1 MCLPSLPLDADFVQL
16 TMSGDNLHAAP
27 HVAQTDPPHDS
38 SPPVTPQLLQR
49 VRDGRRDGTP
59 AEVMSSVAE
68 DLLADDAGDITVAEE
83 VVTQSLD
90 EILVALIAL
99 RDDGTHGSG
108 LMEDMAQLFD
118 VQPSPGTVYPRLHDL
133 ESDGTLTRHDLV
145 QTKQYSISDDDAAES
160 TLEQAMYQHLA
171 VGLFLHAALDAV

>member
-1 MCLPSLPLDADFVQL
+1 
-16 TMSGDNLHAAP
+16 MSGDNLHAAP
-27 HVAQTDPPHDS
+27 HAARTDPPHDS

-49 VRDGRRDGTP
+49 VRADGRDSTP
-59 AEVMSSVAE
+59 AEVLSSVA
-68 DLLADDAGDITVAEE
+68 DVLLADDVSDIDVAEAA
-83 VVTQSLD
+83 VTQSLD

-99 RDDGTHGSG
+99 RDDGTHGTG

-145 QTKQYSISDDDAAES
+145 RTKQYSISDDDAAES
-160 TLEQAMYQHLA
+160 ILERAMYQHLA
-171 VGLFLHAALDAV
+171 IGLFLHAAVDAV

>member
-1 MCLPSLPLDADFVQL
+1 
-16 TMSGDNLHAAP
+16 MSGDNLHAAP
-27 HVAQTDPPHDS
+27 YGAQTDPPHDS
-38 SPPVTPQLLQR
+38 TPTVTPQLLQR
-49 VRDGRRDGTP
+49 VRDNRRDGTP
-59 AEVMSSVAE
+59 AEVLSSVA
-68 DLLADDAGDITVAEE
+68 DALLADDVSDIDVAEE

-99 RDDGTHGSG
+99 RDDGTHGTG
-108 LMEDMAQLFD
+108 LMEDMAELFD

-160 TLEQAMYQHLA
+160 TLERAMYQHLA
-171 VGLFLHAALDAV
+171 VGLFLNAALDAV

>member
-1 MCLPSLPLDADFVQL
+1 
-16 TMSGDNLHAAP
+16 
-27 HVAQTDPPHDS
+27 
-38 SPPVTPQLLQR
+38 
-49 VRDGRRDGTP
+49 
-59 AEVMSSVAE
+59 MSSVAN
-68 DLLADDAGDITVAEE
+68 DLLDDDVGDIDVGEE

-99 RDDGTHGSG
+99 RDDETHGTG
-108 LMEDMAQLFD
+108 LMEDMTRLFD

-145 QTKQYSISDDDAAES
+145 QTKQYSIRDDDAAES
-160 TLEQAMYQHLA
+160 TLESAMYQHLA

>member
-1 MCLPSLPLDADFVQL
+1 
-16 TMSGDNLHAAP
+16 MSGDNLRTAPHAAE
-27 HVAQTDPPHDS
+27 TDPPHDR
-38 SPPVTPQLLQR
+38 SPPVTSQLLQR
-49 VRDGRRDGTP
+49 VRDDRRDATP
-59 AEVMSSVAE
+59 AEVMSSVA
-68 DLLADDAGDITVAEE
+68 DALLADDVSDIGVAEE

-99 RDDGTHGSG
+99 RDDGTHGTG

-160 TLEQAMYQHLA
+160 TLERAMYQHLA
-171 VGLFLHAALDAV
+171 VGMFLYAALDAV